1 MSGSTSSRARNGTPP
16 IECRLGRLSSSGA
29 APSSPGHCGGLATG
43 PAATGSLSS
52 KTLRH
57 AVLLSDGASR
67 LPEELLRQ
75 VRAAEAVDPEG
86 RQWPRTKRSDDATAV
101 YLVLTDGEA
110 LAALSAGA
118 ASKDQIIMKGG
129 VGPGVV
135 CLRPPTAMQG
145 QRAAHPGAALCVAG
159 YSVSDSSLLGS

>member
-52 KTLRH
+52 KTLRR

-118 ASKDQIIMKGG
+118 ASKDQIIIKGRCRPRG
-129 VGPGVV
+129 RLPAATDGHARSEGGPPRG
-135 CLRPPTAMQG
+135 RPLCCWL
-145 QRAAHPGAALCVAG
+145 QRV
-159 YSVSDSSLLGS
+159 